1 MDLKLEIRNNEQ
13 WTNISNTA
21 GKDLSLFSGGSDTLP
36 NISALV
42 NSNTNKILIL
52 KHGINVDNESND
64 LLAIK
69 IHHDLKSDT
78 VLTRLETH
86 SSGRR
91 LLFEVADS
99 NELKCKEVDHRFLLD
114 MEGAHVWITAMSL
127 PNMKNGGNG
136 KSCAYKEKGE
146 T

>member
-1 MDLKLEIRNNEQ
+1 M
-13 WTNISNTA
+13 
-21 GKDLSLFSGGSDTLP
+21 FSGGSDAFPDL
-36 NISALV
+36 SALV

-78 VLTRLETH
+78 VLTRVDTH

-114 MEGAHVWITAMSL
+114 MDGAHVWITAMSL

-136 KSCAYKEKGE
+136 KSCGYKEKGG